1 MWGKRR
7 DMTVRDRLPFNA
19 EPPAAVLAG
28 GELTA
33 LDAFY
38 CRNHGPFPD
47 ITREQ
52 WRLTVDGMVQKP
64 LTLTYDELTSQ
75 FTPHSV
81 VATLACAGNR
91 RAELL
96 KVRGA
101 GVTTRHA
108 GAHGYHRLPVP
119 APAPPGCPTAAVPTA
134 VPSPVT
140 APSPVVAVP
149 VGVHD
154 RRCGSDHSGLRGRG
168 FGHGRRCSS
177 NSYSGGP
184 GRQR

>member
-1 MWGKRR
+1 MPPASCNHRRASAVTTSCRRSGILEGVSTLFKVFLRVDMMWGKRR
-7 DMTVRDRLPFNA
+7 DMTARDRLPCNA

-52 WRLTVDGMVQKP
+52 WRLTVDGIVQKP

-96 KVRGA
+96 KVRPIAGKDPCAHAAISTAEWRGARLA
-101 GVTTRHA
+101 GVLEPA
-108 GAHGYHRLPVP
+108 G
-119 APAPPGCPTAAVPTA
+119 
-134 VPSPVT
+134 
-140 APSPVVAVP
+140 
-149 VGVHD
+149 
-154 RRCGSDHSGLRGRG
+154 
-168 FGHGRRCSS
+168 GH
-177 NSYSGGP
+177 P
-184 GRQR
+184 